1 MPGGIDAVM
10 LTSEIR
16 YGDFFSRSDALVISW
31 SAVDLMMRSART
43 PGSIRSTT
51 VDTPRRAA
59 PRADRVCWLSFSWVA
74 GSVAVWWAI
83 PAAC

>member
-1 MPGGIDAVM
+1 MPI
-10 LTSEIR
+10 SEIR

-31 SAVDLMMRSART
+31 SAVALMMRSART

-51 VDTPRRAA
+51 VETPRRAA
-59 PRADRVCWLSFSWVA
+59 PIAARACWLELLLGGRVLRPS
-74 GSVAVWWAI
+74 GGPC